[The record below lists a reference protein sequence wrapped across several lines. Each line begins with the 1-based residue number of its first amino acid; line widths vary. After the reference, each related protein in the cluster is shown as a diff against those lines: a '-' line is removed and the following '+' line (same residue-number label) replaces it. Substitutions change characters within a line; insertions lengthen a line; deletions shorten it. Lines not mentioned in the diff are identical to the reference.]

1 MADEVEMFFFPSV
14 GGDDQIPMI
23 DIACLFASHGV
34 KSTIVATPNK
44 ALSFQRS
51 IARNQDSGRPIS
63 IHPLDLP
70 PGSELPDADMSA
82 SPFTDTCMLQ
92 ESLKLLLIARRPDCI
107 VVDTFHGWSADVID
121 EVGFPRIVF
130 IGNGCFSRCAQEPE
144 SMVESE
150 YDPFELPGRPKEIKM
165 TRSQL
170 CIFTSVQEAGK
181 PPGGMWTS
189 EDRSL
194 GFLVNSFLD
203 LEPACAEYFKKE
215 MVKKAWVV
223 GPVSLRIAEDMGERG
238 QRAAIDEQSCLNWLN
253 AKEPNSVLYVSFGS
267 LARLTPEQLLKIAYG
282 LEASS
287 CSFIWAAGKIL
298 ESSENGEGGRE
309 DWLPSGFEER
319 LKESERGLII
329 RGWVPQLL
337 ILEHPS
343 VGGYMTLCD
352 WNSILEGVSAGV
364 PMATLPRSA
373 EQLLNGKLVVD
384 VLKIGVQ
391 ADSME
396 WTSWNTEPGPAVD
409 PEKVEAAVRK
419 LMDGGEEAAEMRR
432 RAEDLGGKARK
443 AVGEGGSSYGDVEAL
458 IQELKNRK
466 NVRDCTAQMYNRP
479 AASNPFS
486 GLNHRH
492 SRFTHIHAGKSPPFT
507 LPTSSTGCAA
517 AGAAFEHSGATSA
530 RGSRLTSYPS
540 PSPPLSGVSPPPTYR
555 PIRAAAVNLPPGSLH
570 FQQ

>member
-144 SMVESE
+144 SVYHVKFGQLDKFTPKQYLRTAGLEASGYSYIRAHGKTLEMVESE

-170 CIFTSVQEAGK
+170 LHFHKRPGGGK

-337 ILEHPS
+337 ILERPS

-443 AVGEGGSSYGDVEAL
+443 AVEEGGSSYRDVEAL

-466 NVRDCTAQMYNRP
+466 N
-479 AASNPFS
+479 
-486 GLNHRH
+486 
-492 SRFTHIHAGKSPPFT
+492 
-507 LPTSSTGCAA
+507 
-517 AGAAFEHSGATSA
+517 
-530 RGSRLTSYPS
+530 
-540 PSPPLSGVSPPPTYR
+540 
-555 PIRAAAVNLPPGSLH
+555 
-570 FQQ
+570 